1 MTVEP
6 RLRELSDRYY
16 RRLAE
21 VLERCGL
28 PRSMP
33 PFLVLGVLAAT
44 ASIVL
49 AVVHLAS
56 HRSASDGPI
65 AIAPAAA
72 GRSGSSVVNSERAQ
86 VLSVTMV
93 TRNRWAAG
101 WSDCTSGPNC
111 RYAAVIDRDGSRAV
125 APEWPVPYATL
136 RAGKEAIA
144 VAPPLEGTL
153 TGAATMMFRLTYD
166 GPVLTRLRYR
176 LPTSTFEE
184 DEILTDRIVPGS
196 IVVVNPQESSVRLLK
211 TRGTR
216 SPVCDDSGR
225 CWILSGIGRTDML
238 WTDDGGRTWGSRALD
253 SHNQL
258 GRLAVSPDGRTL
270 LTTAVAVGANG
281 QTVSKMEL
289 STDRGANWTTV
300 QDPPAGLSASPL
312 AFDDGTALLLGGRAG
327 DRPRLYRVRD
337 GAAKLDRG
345 YPGDLAD
352 LAGDSDLMYGFEVP
366 KRRTTEVVLSTD
378 RGTTWTKFA
387 PR

>member
-1 MTVEP
+1 MEP

-16 RRLAE
+16 RRLVE
-21 VLERCGL
+21 LLERCGL

-44 ASIVL
+44 TSIVL

-56 HRSASDGPI
+56 HRSHTDAPI
-65 AIAPAAA
+65 AIEPAAA
-72 GRSGSSVVNSERAQ
+72 GRSGSAVVNSERAQ
-86 VLSVTMV
+86 VLSITMV

-111 RYAAVIDRDGSRAV
+111 KFAAVIDRDGSRAT

-136 RAGKEAIA
+136 KADKEAIA

-166 GPVLTRLRYR
+166 GPVLTKLQYR
-176 LPTSTFEE
+176 LPTATFQKN
-184 DEILTDRIVPGS
+184 EILTDRIVPGA
-196 IVVVNPQESSVRLLK
+196 IVVVNPEESTVRMLR
-211 TRGTR
+211 TPGTR
-216 SPVCDDSGR
+216 SPVCDESGR
-225 CWILSGIGRTDML
+225 CWMLTGIGRTDVV
-238 WTDDGGRTWGSRALD
+238 WTDDGGRTWGSRSLD
-253 SHNQL
+253 THNQL
-258 GRLAVSPDGRTL
+258 GRLAISPDGRTL
-270 LTTAVAVGANG
+270 LSTSVTIGAAG
-281 QTVSKMEL
+281 QTVSKMQI
-289 STDRGANWTTV
+289 STDRGANWTIV
-300 QDPPAGLSASPL
+300 ENPPKSLAVAPL
-312 AFDDGTALLLGGRAG
+312 AFDDGTALVLGGRPG

-352 LAGDSDLMYGFEVP
+352 LSGDAQLMYGSEVP

-378 RGTTWTKFA
+378 QGATWTKFA

>member
-1 MTVEP
+1 MEP

-16 RRLAE
+16 RRLVE
-21 VLERCGL
+21 LLERCGL

-44 ASIVL
+44 TSIVL

-56 HRSASDGPI
+56 HRPHTETPI
-65 AIAPAAA
+65 AIEPAAA

-86 VLSVTMV
+86 VLSITMV

-111 RYAAVIDRDGSRAV
+111 KFAAVIDRDGSRAT

-136 RAGKEAIA
+136 QAGKEAIA

-166 GPVLTRLRYR
+166 GPVLTRLQYR
-176 LPTSTFEE
+176 LPTSTFQKN
-184 DEILTDRIVPGS
+184 EILTDRIVPGS

-225 CWILSGIGRTDML
+225 CWMLTGIGRTDVV
-238 WTDDGGRTWGSRALD
+238 WTDDGGRTWGSRSLD

-270 LTTAVAVGANG
+270 LSTSVTVGATG
-281 QTVSKMEL
+281 QTVSKLEL

-300 QDPPAGLSASPL
+300 ENPPASLSASPL
-312 AFDDGTALLLGGRAG
+312 AFDDGTALLVGGHPGA
-327 DRPRLYRVRD
+327 RPRVYRVRD

-352 LAGDSDLMYGFEVP
+352 LAGDAHLMYGFEVP

-378 RGTTWTKFA
+378 QGATWTKFA